1 MNKIQSF
8 ILLFRLHLHSA
19 LNLLSLHK
27 QRHTCLFVG
36 RWHNLQRFIMAVKDK
51 GLTPM
56 MKQFFTFKHQ
66 HPDAIRLLQ
75 QKKLQLLKQQLKRLK
90 KQQQNNCLL
99 CKYDIRGK
107 HEILFPSFFCPF
119 VRLVNV
125 GKADSSFVIF
135 LFVYHNI
142 PCILLLFQALISAV
156 FYPFYVLLSYSF

>member
-1 MNKIQSF
+1 
-8 ILLFRLHLHSA
+8 
-19 LNLLSLHK
+19 
-27 QRHTCLFVG
+27 
-36 RWHNLQRFIMAVKDK
+36 MAVKDK

-107 HEILFPSFFCPF
+107 HEILFPSFF
-119 VRLVNV
+119 L
-125 GKADSSFVIF
+125 SFCLSFFSLKIIY
-135 LFVYHNI
+135 LG
-142 PCILLLFQALISAV
+142 LLLIFFV
-156 FYPFYVLLSYSF
+156 